1 MNTLHKKIS
10 GLFSTQR
17 YHEVGTESLLNSKK
31 RRYKDAEGRSE
42 ESLDDVPFH
51 HRRSS
56 RPLQTCILTISLLL
70 FALLSIALAFAYAL
84 KTTSDRDCG
93 IQTGVF
99 CEFQCSFPP
108 SLSAFNFLDVLLC

>member
-17 YHEVGTESLLNSKK
+17 YHEVGTESLLSSKE

-51 HRRSS
+51 NHRSS
-56 RPLQTCILTISLLL
+56 RSLHTCILTISLLF

-84 KTTSDRDCG
+84 KRTSDRDCG

-99 CEFQCSFPP
+99 CEFQHASVSFLPA
-108 SLSAFNFLDVLLC
+108 SDFLDILLC